1 LWSGESL
8 SRRCHL
14 FGGAFL
20 LRIFLRA
27 IQRPLQV
34 VFYSPLMPAP
44 NRNRQN
50 RIQRLWQLITTGK
63 KNGRLYEPESGRGES
78 AKPDPEKT
86 GLDGMQDSPDGL
98 GSYNRMKD
106 YMLDLP
112 ETAKRPING
121 SLDLSN
127 ALMEM
132 ATWSREARDVG
143 SYLARDSFM
152 EQSGRFGSWSIAKVK
167 GDDEAVHPDVIAI
180 GKNLAGR
187 RSGKELILGGTRLK
201 RAASDAAAFYGD
213 AFLEVSID
221 KEGIGRNDYGIARSL
236 YLPSLSVFVDET
248 SDGQLNGYWQRA
260 RMTPSEDDI
269 FIHPIKMLH
278 FSHEKQRRYGQAL
291 LQQSIPPWQK
301 LKRVAPDVE
310 KAVRESAIAPWL
322 HIMPETYKAKERAA
336 YKRNHETMQMNGVIS
351 NLYLAHGT
359 EVRRA
364 VGGNADLQSIIE
376 HWLNLRAQ
384 LVPSGFPSYLFPRL
398 STGSAT
404 SNKEL
409 ANQPAAVYA
418 RMIADIRGMLGDQLR
433 WAIDLEILLVKGYD
447 FLMEHHDYDIAWPTW
462 DIVPNGQNMPQ
473 LGLPEDKSSDAP
485 SSGKKEKPKE
495 NDDEPKEDEST
506 SHKVRTY

>member
-1 LWSGESL
+1 
-8 SRRCHL
+8 
-14 FGGAFL
+14 
-20 LRIFLRA
+20 
-27 IQRPLQV
+27 
-34 VFYSPLMPAP
+34 
-44 NRNRQN
+44 
-50 RIQRLWQLITTGK
+50 
-63 KNGRLYEPESGRGES
+63 
-78 AKPDPEKT
+78 
-86 GLDGMQDSPDGL
+86 MQDSPDGL
-98 GSYNRMKD
+98 GSFNRMKD

-127 ALMEM
+127 ALLEM

-143 SYLARDSFM
+143 SYLARDAFM
-152 EQSGRFGSWSIAKVK
+152 EQSGRFGSWTIAKMK
-167 GDDEAVHPDVIAI
+167 GDDEAVHSDVIAI
-180 GKNLAGR
+180 GKNLASR

-213 AFLEVSID
+213 AFLEIAIE

-248 SDGQLNGYWQRA
+248 CDGQLNGYWQRA
-260 RMTPSEDDI
+260 RMTPGEDDI

-291 LQQSIPPWQK
+291 LQQSIPAWQK

-310 KAVRESAIAPWL
+310 KAVRESAVAPWL
-322 HIMPETYKAKERAA
+322 HIMPQDAKRDKRAA
-336 YKRNHETMQMNGVIS
+336 YKRAHETMQMQGVIS
-351 NLYLAHGT
+351 NLYLDHGAD
-359 EVRRA
+359 VRRA
-364 VGGNADLQSIIE
+364 AGGNADLSAIIE

-384 LVPSGFPSYLFPRL
+384 IVPSGFPSYLFPRL

-418 RMIADIRGMLGDQLR
+418 RMIADVRSMLGSELK

-447 FLMEHHDYDIAWPTW
+447 FLMENADYDIEWPSW
-462 DIVPNGQNMPQ
+462 EVVPNGQS
-473 LGLPEDKSSDAP
+473 LPNDKSSDSP
-485 SSGKKEKPKE
+485 SSGKKEPEKDKP
-495 NDDEPKEDEST
+495 DDKTEEDAQEEDDAT
-506 SHKVRTY
+506 DEK